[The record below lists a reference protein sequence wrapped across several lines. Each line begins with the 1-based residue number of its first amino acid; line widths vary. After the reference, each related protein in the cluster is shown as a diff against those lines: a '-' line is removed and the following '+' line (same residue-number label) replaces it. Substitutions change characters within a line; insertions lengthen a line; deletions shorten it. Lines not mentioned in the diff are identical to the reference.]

1 MKFHTLV
8 PNLPVINGRVKSNE
22 HQKLTQQSTIK
33 LPDAGNHIL
42 DKSGKHCF
50 QNKSTNLKRQTR
62 SMLILPDYTTFPR

>member
-8 PNLPVINGRVKSNE
+8 PNLPVINGSAKSNE

-50 QNKSTNLKRQTR
+50 QNKSINMNAKSQR
-62 SMLILPDYTTFPR
+62 DY